1 MSDFKCFQYQIVI
14 KEHHLDSF
22 SHVNN
27 ATYLEL
33 LEEARW
39 EFLSSQGYG
48 LKAIH
53 ELGMGPV
60 VLECNIKFIKELRL
74 RQTIVIESQM
84 MSYEK
89 KIGTMRQDIL
99 DETGI
104 MCCQAK
110 MTFGFFDFNTRK
122 LILPSPQ
129 WLEAI
134 GFIQD

>member
-14 KEHHLDSF
+14 KEHHLDTF

-99 DETGI
+99 YFKENYIPLSKHGA
-104 MCCQAK
+104 QK
-110 MTFGFFDFNTRK
+110 
-122 LILPSPQ
+122 
-129 WLEAI
+129 
-134 GFIQD
+134 FIQIVMMRWCWIMIRL